1 MYARYCLLPVNTWQN
16 PESCSTEQNGE
27 CEVMY
32 AYILVS
38 NPFWCGI
45 TKCLLD
51 TRAEVWINTIGILYH
66 LGTMGRTSGIDR
78 SVNLQRHNSLVYKLP
93 IILRWHISNGIW
105 HTGLAPCQRSIGN
118 LYKTLVWPGDTYEMT
133 DDIRDLCFFRENYW
147 QLVYKTIMPL

>member
-1 MYARYCLLPVNTWQN
+1 MPEVLPMVPRWYSIPIVLIQT
-16 PESCSTEQNGE
+16 S
-27 CEVMY
+27 
-32 AYILVS
+32 ALVS
-38 NPFWCGI
+38 RRI
-45 TKCLLD
+45 YIYIYIIHLD
-51 TRAEVWINTIGILYH
+51 TRAEVWIKTIGILYH
-66 LGTMGRTSGIDR
+66 LGNMGRTSGIDR